1 MKVAEILK
9 LGGEM
14 LKILNILGIK
24 VSMYEYVPLYEE
36 YEYRR
41 SCGEK
46 MTSIGASLSDKYC
59 MCERKVYKVIKALG
73 EDCQVCA

>member
-14 LKILNILGIK
+14 FRILNILGIK

-36 YEYRR
+36 YLYRR
-41 SCGEK
+41 SRGEK
-46 MTSIGASLSDKYC
+46 MTSIVARLSDKYC
-59 MCERKVYKVIKALG
+59 MCERKVYKVIKTLG
-73 EDCQVCA
+73 KDCQIGA